1 MIEYDYI
8 IAGGGAA
15 GLSLAY
21 QLVQSSLRDHRILI
35 IDRDEK
41 RKNDRTWCFWTTR
54 PTHYNAVYFRSWKKI
69 RVLSEDFYHTFD
81 LGDYSYNMLRGID
94 FYDFN
99 RQELSVRP
107 NVDFLTADI
116 QQVFDG
122 PGYASVAARGETY
135 RANWVFDSRFDPK
148 ELVPQPDRYHYLKQH
163 FLGWEIETN
172 EDFFDPAVPVL
183 FDFRS
188 TQESGLRFFYI
199 LPYTSRSALVEFTI
213 FSAEILEREE
223 YELRLRA
230 YISETL
236 HIHVYQVNSVETGI
250 IPMTDHPLRRRL
262 GERILAIG
270 TRGGLVKP
278 SSGYAFL
285 RIQQDST
292 AIVRSLERHGHPM
305 EIPSSPA
312 RYRLYDS
319 LLLQVMYRQGLMC
332 KPVFTRLF
340 QRNPIQ
346 QVFKFLDESG
356 SFWDDAKL
364 IASLPPAPFLRAL
377 FRTRVLRTI

>member
-1 MIEYDYI
+1 MIKYDYI

-21 QLVQSSLRDHRILI
+21 QLVQSSLRDRRILI

-54 PTHYNAVYFRSWKKI
+54 PTNYNPVYYRSWKKI
-69 RVLSEDFYHTFD
+69 RVLSDDFFRTFD

-94 FYDFN
+94 FYDFS

-116 QQVFDG
+116 QQVLDG
-122 PGYASVAARGETY
+122 PGYASVAAGGETY
-135 RANWVFDSRFDPK
+135 SADWVFDSRFDPK
-148 ELVPQPDRYHYLKQH
+148 ELVPQPERYHYLKQH
-163 FLGWEIETN
+163 FLGWEIET
-172 EDFFDPAVPVL
+172 EDDFFDPSVPVL
-183 FDFRS
+183 FDFR
-188 TQESGLRFFYI
+188 TPQESGLRFLYI
-199 LPYTSRSALVEFTI
+199 LPFTSRSALVEFTL
-213 FSAEILEREE
+213 FSADVLAREE
-223 YELRLRA
+223 YEFRLRT
-230 YISETL
+230 YINETL
-236 HIHVYQVNSVETGI
+236 RIPSYSIQSIETGI

-262 GERILAIG
+262 GERILAVG

-292 AIVRSLERHGHPM
+292 AIVRSLERQGHPM

-312 RYRLYDS
+312 RYHLFDS
-319 LLLQVMYRQGLMC
+319 ILLQVMYRQGLMS
-332 KPVFTRLF
+332 KPIFTRLF
-340 QRNPIQ
+340 QKNPVNRI
-346 QVFKFLDESG
+346 FHFLDETG
-356 SFWDDAKL
+356 SLWEDIRL
-364 IASLPPAPFLRAL
+364 IASLQPAPFLRAL
-377 FRTRVLRTI
+377 FRLKVLRTI